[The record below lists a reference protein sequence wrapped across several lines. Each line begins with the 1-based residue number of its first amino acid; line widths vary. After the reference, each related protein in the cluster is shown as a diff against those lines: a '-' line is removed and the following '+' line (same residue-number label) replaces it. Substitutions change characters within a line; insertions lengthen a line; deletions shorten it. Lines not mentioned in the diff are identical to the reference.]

1 MFGPK
6 TFMVFWFQGAKLGTL
21 IENKINQQEAES
33 LWEMEFLKRDEE
45 GNAHYSVRTKTKV
58 TNNVSQ
64 DTGSTAMFKN

>member
-21 IENKINQQEAES
+21 IENKMNQREAES

-45 GNAHYSVRTKTKV
+45 GNAHYSVRTKV
-58 TNNVSQ
+58 ANISQ
-64 DTGSTAMFKN
+64 DTGSTTMFKK

>member
-6 TFMVFWFQGAKLGTL
+6 TFMVFWFQGDKLGTL
-21 IENKINQQEAES
+21 IENKINQREAES

-45 GNAHYSVRTKTKV
+45 GNAHYSVRAKM

-64 DTGSTAMFKN
+64 DTGSTAMFKK

>member
-21 IENKINQQEAES
+21 IENKMNQREVEA
-33 LWEMEFLKRDEE
+33 LWEMEFLKRDED
-45 GNAHYSVRTKTKV
+45 GNAHYSVRAKV
-58 TNNVSQ
+58 ANNVSQ